1 MPIAAMSTF
10 TSAYMSADFFG
21 KLIFL
26 GLFALSFL
34 CWITLVYKIW
44 MIKQVKKSSVKFF
57 NSIDKQ
63 KEAILNLSLDHLPQ
77 KPHKELPH
85 PFAEIFST
93 LKGKTMVILEKNHF
107 FIHKAESNVPLTSVY
122 LSKADLE
129 FVESHV
135 QTTIVNQKEGLE
147 KNLFVLPT
155 ITTLAP
161 FLGLLGTVWGILVT
175 FSGLQAS
182 GSFSS
187 NSTVLGGLSTAL
199 VTTVLGL
206 LIAIP
211 SVISYSYLKQSIRGF
226 SSEMEDFGHLLLSTV
241 ELQYRKVDVEA

>member
-10 TSAYMSADFFG
+10 TSAYMQADFFG

-26 GLFALSFL
+26 GLFALSFI
-34 CWITLVYKIW
+34 CWIILVYKIW
-44 MIKQVKKSSVKFF
+44 VIKQVKKSSRKFF
-57 NSIDKQ
+57 HSIEKQ
-63 KEAILNLSLDHLPQ
+63 KDAILNLNLDHLPQ
-77 KPHKELPH
+77 KSHKEIPH
-85 PFAEIFST
+85 PFADIFTT
-93 LKGKTMVILEKNHF
+93 LKTKTLEVLEKNHF
-107 FIHKAESNVPLTSVY
+107 FIHKKESSVPLTSVY
-122 LSKADLE
+122 LSRADIE
-129 FVESHV
+129 FIESHL
-135 QTTIVNQKEGLE
+135 QTTIINQKEQLE
-147 KNLFVLPT
+147 KNLFILST

-187 NSTVLGGLSTAL
+187 NNMILGGLSTAL

-211 SVISYSYLKQSIRGF
+211 SLISYSYLKQTTKGF
-226 SSEMEDFGHLLLSTV
+226 SSEMQDFGHLLLSTV
-241 ELQYRKVDVEA
+241 ELQYRKVDATT